1 MSVLQQVAPM
11 TIQTH
16 QLIRFLKEDLAIPA
30 EAIPVVLQKCQN
42 LNRLP
47 VILWQHKLVTI
58 AELDQVFHWLEGQQT
73 ARHEMMV

>member
-1 MSVLQQVAPM
+1 MFALQQVAPM

-16 QLIRFLKEDLAIPA
+16 QLTRFLQDDLAVPA
-30 EAIPVVLQKCQN
+30 EVIPIILQKCQN

-58 AELDQVFHWLEGQQT
+58 AELDRVFHWLEGQHPT
-73 ARHEMMV
+73 RYEMMV